1 MRALLPPSTKGF
13 VMSSKAEL
21 IGLMNN
27 TKWREFFTSVSELP
41 VYLQLQS
48 LEDQDFHMDHEQA
61 NWIMSEIN
69 ASSFIYVN
77 REVKYKSIYAV
88 RICKS
93 VIPENS
99 DPSIVSKAIKLTK
112 NIGKIQSYEDQEFFV
127 IYGYQ

>member
-1 MRALLPPSTKGF
+1 
-13 VMSSKAEL
+13 MSSKAEL

-41 VYLQLQS
+41 VYLQLQR
-48 LEDQDFHMDHEQA
+48 LEEQDFHMDHEQA
-61 NWIMSEIN
+61 NWILSEIN

-77 REVKYKSIYAV
+77 REIKYKSIYAV

-93 VIPENS
+93 VIPESS